1 MIGKKTN
8 RSNEDESSE
17 NNSSNNSSDIKDK
30 NKMKNKEKEGL
41 NYNNNKKDKK
51 GLNIKE
57 LKEKIKNK
65 KILDDNNENKLKDN
79 KVKYTKLE
87 SSDSDSSDSDSSH
100 SESSINEKEKNKKK
114 KSNKKEKEI
123 KIEEKEEMEK
133 KGKEKEKK
141 KEEEKDIINKNTKI
155 KTKNKNKNEKNHPEF
170 TKSTK
175 INYTLSIL
183 IPSSIVDNA
192 QSKELRTYLI
202 GELAR
207 TIGIF
212 KISEVIIFHDKLKD
226 NSRDYIN
233 YFIKNL
239 QYLETPQYL
248 RKTLFPM
255 SEDLKL
261 SGLMNPLES
270 QHHLRKD
277 EWSPYRE
284 GCVLDRPVS
293 GEYSWVNIGLNKDC
307 KINQKLPPKTRVT
320 VKLNEDN
327 FNNKL
332 KYYTG
337 TPVSMSE
344 PFLKNGTYWGY
355 VVRVCET
362 YKDIF
367 NDSIYEEGYD
377 FVIGTSDKG
386 ENYKTANFSKKK
398 DFKHCLIIFGGI
410 SGIEGMMIDDE
421 HNKINTNNI
430 SDSFDLYLNTC
441 MNQGLRTIRTEE
453 AILISLAVIRPEL
466 DKIKEIDY

>member
-1 MIGKKTN
+1 MIGKKTLRN
-8 RSNEDESSE
+8 KDDDSEDSSSSE
-17 NNSSNNSSDIKDK
+17 NSSNRK
-30 NKMKNKEKEGL
+30 NNLNKEE
-41 NYNNNKKDKK
+41 KKNINDKSKQNKK
-51 GLNIKE
+51 GLNIRE
-57 LKEKIKNK
+57 LKAHIKNK
-65 KILDDNNENKLKDN
+65 NNNNDNNNDKNENN
-79 KVKYTKLE
+79 KPKYTKLE
-87 SSDSDSSDSDSSH
+87 DSDSESDSESN
-100 SESSINEKEKNKKK
+100 SESESDSKSSSTKKKSEKKNENNKNKEKKESPQ
-114 KSNKKEKEI
+114 KSNKKI
-123 KIEEKEEMEK
+123 K
-133 KGKEKEKK
+133 KEKE
-141 KEEEKDIINKNTKI
+141 
-155 KTKNKNKNEKNHPEF
+155 HPEF

-175 INYTLSIL
+175 INYTLSVL

-202 GELAR
+202 GEIAR
-207 TIGIF
+207 TLGIF
-212 KISEVIIFHDKLKD
+212 KVSEVIIFHDKLKD
-226 NSRDYIN
+226 NSKDYIN

-284 GCVLDRPVS
+284 GCVLERPVN

-307 KINQKLPPKTRVT
+307 KINQKLPPRTRVT
-320 VKLNEDN
+320 VKLNETHFDP
-327 FNNKL
+327 KL

-337 TPVSMSE
+337 TVVSMSE
-344 PFLKNGTYWGY
+344 PFIKNGTYWGY

-362 YKDIF
+362 YNDIF
-367 NDSIYEEGYD
+367 NDSIYKEGYD
-377 FVIGTSDKG
+377 FIIGTSDKG
-386 ENYKTANFSKKK
+386 ENYRNANYEKKK

-421 HNKINTNNI
+421 HNQINSKDNVGKN
-430 SDSFDLYLNTC
+430 FDLYLNTC

-466 DKIKEIDY
+466 DKIKEINY

>member
-1 MIGKKTN
+1 MIGKKTLRN
-8 RSNEDESSE
+8 KDEDNYNSDESLSPKK
-17 NNSSNNSSDIKDK
+17 NSDK
-30 NKMKNKEKEGL
+30 KILNTKEKE
-41 NYNNNKKDKK
+41 NINKSKINKK
-51 GLNIKE
+51 GFNIKE
-57 LKEKIKNK
+57 LKAHIKNK
-65 KILDDNNENKLKDN
+65 FNNNINEDNKNNANNKPTYTKLDESDSDSESSHSKNEIQNRKDSNESNENKLPK
-79 KVKYTKLE
+79 
-87 SSDSDSSDSDSSH
+87 SI
-100 SESSINEKEKNKKK
+100 SSINP
-114 KSNKKEKEI
+114 KKEKV
-123 KIEEKEEMEK
+123 
-133 KGKEKEKK
+133 
-141 KEEEKDIINKNTKI
+141 
-155 KTKNKNKNEKNHPEF
+155 HPQF

-175 INYTLSIL
+175 VNYTLSVL

-202 GELAR
+202 GEIAR
-207 TIGIF
+207 TLGIF

-226 NSRDYIN
+226 NSKDYIN

-293 GEYSWVNIGLNKDC
+293 GDYSWVNIGLNKDC

-320 VKLNEDN
+320 VKLNESN
-327 FNNKL
+327 FNPKL

-337 TPVSMSE
+337 SLVSMSE
-344 PFLKNGTYWGY
+344 PFIKNGTYWGY

-362 YKDIF
+362 YNDIF
-367 NDSIYEEGYD
+367 NNSIYKEGYD
-377 FVIGTSDKG
+377 FIIGTSDKG
-386 ENYKTANFSKKK
+386 ENYRNADFSKKK

-421 HNKINTNNI
+421 HNKLNSSENI
-430 SDSFDLYLNTC
+430 AKNFDLYLNTC

-453 AILISLAVIRPEL
+453 AILITLAVIRPEL

>member
-1 MIGKKTN
+1 MIGKKTLRN
-8 RSNEDESSE
+8 KDDDSEDSSSSE
-17 NNSSNNSSDIKDK
+17 NSSNRK
-30 NKMKNKEKEGL
+30 NNLNKEE
-41 NYNNNKKDKK
+41 KKNINDKSKQNKK
-51 GLNIKE
+51 GLNIRE
-57 LKEKIKNK
+57 LKAHIKNK
-65 KILDDNNENKLKDN
+65 NNNNDNNNDKNENN
-79 KVKYTKLE
+79 KPKYTKLE
-87 SSDSDSSDSDSSH
+87 DSDSESDSESN
-100 SESSINEKEKNKKK
+100 SESESDSKSSSTKKKSEKKNENNKNKEKKESPQ
-114 KSNKKEKEI
+114 KSNKKI
-123 KIEEKEEMEK
+123 K
-133 KGKEKEKK
+133 KEKE
-141 KEEEKDIINKNTKI
+141 
-155 KTKNKNKNEKNHPEF
+155 HPEF

-175 INYTLSIL
+175 INYTLSVL

-202 GELAR
+202 GEIAR
-207 TIGIF
+207 TLGIF
-212 KISEVIIFHDKLKD
+212 KVSEVIIFHDKLKD
-226 NSRDYIN
+226 NSKDYIN

-255 SEDLKL
+255 SDDLKL

-284 GCVLDRPVS
+284 GCVLDRPVN

-307 KINQKLPPKTRVT
+307 KINQKIPPRTRVT
-320 VKLNEDN
+320 VKLNESN
-327 FNNKL
+327 FDPKL

-337 TPVSMSE
+337 TVVSMSE
-344 PFLKNGTYWGY
+344 PFIKNGTYWGY

-362 YKDIF
+362 YNDIF
-367 NDSIYEEGYD
+367 NNSIYKEGYD
-377 FVIGTSDKG
+377 FIIGTSDKG
-386 ENYKTANFSKKK
+386 ENYRNANYEKKK

-421 HNKINTNNI
+421 HNQINSKDNVGKN
-430 SDSFDLYLNTC
+430 FDLYLNTC

-453 AILISLAVIRPEL
+453 AILISLAVIKPEL

>member
-1 MIGKKTN
+1 MIGKKTLRN
-8 RSNEDESSE
+8 KDEDNYNSDKSLSPTK
-17 NNSSNNSSDIKDK
+17 NNDK
-30 NKMKNKEKEGL
+30 KILNTKEKE
-41 NYNNNKKDKK
+41 NINKSKINKK
-51 GLNIKE
+51 GFNIKE
-57 LKEKIKNK
+57 LKAHIKNK
-65 KILDDNNENKLKDN
+65 FNNNINEDNKNNSNNKPTYTKLDESDSDSESSHSKNEIQNRKDSNESNENKLPK
-79 KVKYTKLE
+79 
-87 SSDSDSSDSDSSH
+87 SI
-100 SESSINEKEKNKKK
+100 SSINP
-114 KSNKKEKEI
+114 KKEKV
-123 KIEEKEEMEK
+123 
-133 KGKEKEKK
+133 
-141 KEEEKDIINKNTKI
+141 
-155 KTKNKNKNEKNHPEF
+155 HPQF

-175 INYTLSIL
+175 VNYTLSVL

-202 GELAR
+202 GEIAR
-207 TIGIF
+207 TLGIF

-226 NSRDYIN
+226 NSKDYIN

-293 GEYSWVNIGLNKDC
+293 GDYSWVNIGLNKDC

-320 VKLNEDN
+320 VKLNESN
-327 FNNKL
+327 FNPKL

-337 TPVSMSE
+337 SLVSMSE
-344 PFLKNGTYWGY
+344 PFIKNGTYWGY

-362 YKDIF
+362 YNDIF
-367 NDSIYEEGYD
+367 NNSIYKEGYD
-377 FVIGTSDKG
+377 FIIGTSDKG
-386 ENYKTANFSKKK
+386 ENYRNADFSKKK

-421 HNKINTNNI
+421 HNKLNSSENI
-430 SDSFDLYLNTC
+430 AKNFDLYLNTC

-453 AILISLAVIRPEL
+453 AILITLAVIRPEL

>member
-1 MIGKKTN
+1 MIGKKTLRN
-8 RSNEDESSE
+8 KDDDSEDSSSSE
-17 NNSSNNSSDIKDK
+17 NSSNRK
-30 NKMKNKEKEGL
+30 NNLNKEE
-41 NYNNNKKDKK
+41 KKNINDKSKQNKK
-51 GLNIKE
+51 GLNIRE
-57 LKEKIKNK
+57 LKAHIKNK
-65 KILDDNNENKLKDN
+65 NNNNDNNNDKNGNNKP
-79 KVKYTKLE
+79 KYTKLE
-87 SSDSDSSDSDSSH
+87 DSDSESDSESN
-100 SESSINEKEKNKKK
+100 SESESDSKSSSTKKKPEKKNENNKNKEKKESPQ
-114 KSNKKEKEI
+114 KSNKKI
-123 KIEEKEEMEK
+123 K
-133 KGKEKEKK
+133 KEKE
-141 KEEEKDIINKNTKI
+141 
-155 KTKNKNKNEKNHPEF
+155 HPEF

-175 INYTLSIL
+175 INYTLSVL

-202 GELAR
+202 GEIAR
-207 TIGIF
+207 TLGIF
-212 KISEVIIFHDKLKD
+212 KVSEVIIFHDKLKD
-226 NSRDYIN
+226 NSKDYIN

-284 GCVLDRPVS
+284 GCVLERPVN

-307 KINQKLPPKTRVT
+307 KINQKLPPRTRVT
-320 VKLNEDN
+320 VKLNETHFDP
-327 FNNKL
+327 KL

-337 TPVSMSE
+337 TVVSMSE
-344 PFLKNGTYWGY
+344 PFIKNGTYWGY

-362 YKDIF
+362 YNDIF
-367 NDSIYEEGYD
+367 NDSIYKEGYD
-377 FVIGTSDKG
+377 FIIGTSDKG
-386 ENYKTANFSKKK
+386 ENYRNANYEKKK

-421 HNKINTNNI
+421 HNQINSKDNVGKN
-430 SDSFDLYLNTC
+430 FDLYLNTC

-453 AILISLAVIRPEL
+453 AILISLAVIKPEL

>member
-1 MIGKKTN
+1 MIGKKRISN
-8 RSNEDESSE
+8 NEDELSSE
-17 NNSSNNSSDIKDK
+17 KSDNNVKKEEKKIKKHKKEESKIDK
-30 NKMKNKEKEGL
+30 VK
-41 NYNNNKKDKK
+41 NNNNKK
-51 GLNIKE
+51 GLNIKQ
-57 LKEKIKNK
+57 LKEHIKNIKNFNNNDKEIK
-65 KILDDNNENKLKDN
+65 KEENKP
-79 KVKYTKLE
+79 KYTKLD
-87 SSDSDSSDSDSSH
+87 SSDSDSSD
-100 SESSINEKEKNKKK
+100 NEKEIIKQNYKNIKNEEDEE
-114 KSNKKEKEI
+114 NKEDVNKNNEEK
-123 KIEEKEEMEK
+123 KIEEKK
-133 KGKEKEKK
+133 
-141 KEEEKDIINKNTKI
+141 
-155 KTKNKNKNEKNHPEF
+155 KNEKSHPEF
-170 TKSTK
+170 TKSAK
-175 INYTLSIL
+175 VNYTLSIL

-212 KISEVIIFHDKLKD
+212 KISEIIIFHDKLKD

-284 GCVLDRPVS
+284 GCVLDRPVN

-307 KINQKLPPKTRVT
+307 KIDQKLPPKTRVT
-320 VKLNEDN
+320 VKLNEKN

-362 YKDIF
+362 YKDVF

-377 FVIGTSDKG
+377 FIIGTSDKG
-386 ENYKTANFSKKK
+386 ENYRTANFEKKK

-421 HNKINTNNI
+421 HNNINSKNI
-430 SDSFDLYLNTC
+430 SENFDLYLNTC

-466 DKIKEIDY
+466 DRIKEIDY

>member
-1 MIGKKTN
+1 MIGKKTLRN
-8 RSNEDESSE
+8 KDEDNYNSDKSLSPTK
-17 NNSSNNSSDIKDK
+17 NNDK
-30 NKMKNKEKEGL
+30 KILNTKEKE
-41 NYNNNKKDKK
+41 NINKSKINKK
-51 GLNIKE
+51 GFNIKE
-57 LKEKIKNK
+57 LKAHIKNK
-65 KILDDNNENKLKDN
+65 FNNNINEDNKNNANNKPTYTKLDESDSDSESSHSKNEIQNRKDSNESNENKLPK
-79 KVKYTKLE
+79 
-87 SSDSDSSDSDSSH
+87 SI
-100 SESSINEKEKNKKK
+100 SSINP
-114 KSNKKEKEI
+114 KKEKV
-123 KIEEKEEMEK
+123 
-133 KGKEKEKK
+133 
-141 KEEEKDIINKNTKI
+141 
-155 KTKNKNKNEKNHPEF
+155 HPQF

-175 INYTLSIL
+175 VNYTLSVL

-202 GELAR
+202 GEIAR
-207 TIGIF
+207 TLGIF

-226 NSRDYIN
+226 NSKDYIN

-284 GCVLDRPVS
+284 GCVLDRPVN
-293 GEYSWVNIGLNKDC
+293 GDYSWVNIGLNKDC

-320 VKLNEDN
+320 VKLNESN
-327 FNNKL
+327 FNPKL

-337 TPVSMSE
+337 SLVSMSE
-344 PFLKNGTYWGY
+344 PFIKNGTYWGY

-362 YKDIF
+362 YNDIF
-367 NDSIYEEGYD
+367 NNSIYKEGYD
-377 FVIGTSDKG
+377 FIIGTSDKG
-386 ENYKTANFSKKK
+386 ENYRNADFSKKK

-421 HNKINTNNI
+421 HNKLNSSENI
-430 SDSFDLYLNTC
+430 AKNFDLYLNTC

-453 AILISLAVIRPEL
+453 AILITLAVIRPEL

>member
-1 MIGKKTN
+1 MIGKKTLRN
-8 RSNEDESSE
+8 KDEDNYNSDESLSPAK
-17 NNSSNNSSDIKDK
+17 NNDK
-30 NKMKNKEKEGL
+30 KILNTKEKE
-41 NYNNNKKDKK
+41 NINKSKISKK
-51 GLNIKE
+51 GFNIKE
-57 LKEKIKNK
+57 LKAHIKNK
-65 KILDDNNENKLKDN
+65 FNNNINEDNKNNANNKPTYTKLDESDSDSESSHSKNEIQNRKDSNESNENKLPK
-79 KVKYTKLE
+79 
-87 SSDSDSSDSDSSH
+87 SI
-100 SESSINEKEKNKKK
+100 SSINP
-114 KSNKKEKEI
+114 KKEKV
-123 KIEEKEEMEK
+123 
-133 KGKEKEKK
+133 
-141 KEEEKDIINKNTKI
+141 
-155 KTKNKNKNEKNHPEF
+155 HPQF

-175 INYTLSIL
+175 VNYTLSVL

-202 GELAR
+202 GEIAR
-207 TIGIF
+207 TLGIF

-226 NSRDYIN
+226 NSKDYIN

-293 GEYSWVNIGLNKDC
+293 GDYSWVNIGLNKDC

-320 VKLNEDN
+320 VKLNESN
-327 FNNKL
+327 FNPKL

-337 TPVSMSE
+337 SLVSMSE
-344 PFLKNGTYWGY
+344 PFIKNGTYWGY

-362 YKDIF
+362 YNDIF
-367 NDSIYEEGYD
+367 NNSIYKEGYD
-377 FVIGTSDKG
+377 FIIGTSDKG
-386 ENYKTANFSKKK
+386 ENYRNADFSKKK

-421 HNKINTNNI
+421 HNKLNSSENI
-430 SDSFDLYLNTC
+430 AKNFDLYLNTC

-453 AILISLAVIRPEL
+453 AILITLAVIRPEL

>member
-8 RSNEDESSE
+8 RNKDDDDDYENDSSSSE
-17 NNSSNNSSDIKDK
+17 KSREK
-30 NKMKNKEKEGL
+30 NMNQSKKEKEI
-41 NYNNNKKDKK
+41 NQQKSTKK
-51 GLNIKE
+51 GFNIKE
-57 LKEKIKNK
+57 LKAHIKNNNDNK
-65 KILDDNNENKLKDN
+65 DNNTIKEKEENKP
-79 KVKYTKLE
+79 KYTKLE
-87 SSDSDSSDSDSSH
+87 SSDSDSESDS
-100 SESSINEKEKNKKK
+100 ESIK
-114 KSNKKEKEI
+114 NKKEKEQEKSETKEI
-123 KIEEKEEMEK
+123 KEQTTKNK
-133 KGKEKEKK
+133 KPKKEKE
-141 KEEEKDIINKNTKI
+141 
-155 KTKNKNKNEKNHPEF
+155 HPEF
-170 TKSTK
+170 TKSAK
-175 INYTLSIL
+175 VNYTLSIL

-212 KISEVIIFHDKLKD
+212 KISEIIIFHDKKD

-293 GEYSWVNIGLNKDC
+293 GEYSWVNIGLSKDC

-320 VKLNEDN
+320 VKLNENN
-327 FNNKL
+327 FDYKL

-362 YKDIF
+362 YKEIF
-367 NDSIYEEGYD
+367 SDSIYEGGYD

-386 ENYKTANFSKKK
+386 ENYRTADFSKKK
-398 DFKHCLIIFGGI
+398 GFKHCLIIFGGI
-410 SGIEGMMIDDE
+410 SGIEGMMNDDE
-421 HNKINTNNI
+421 HNNINSADI
-430 SDSFDLYLNTC
+430 SKNFDLYLNTC
-441 MNQGLRTIRTEE
+441 VNQGLRTIRTEE

-466 DKIKEIDY
+466 DKIKNIV

>member
-1 MIGKKTN
+1 MIGKKKLRN
-8 RSNEDESSE
+8 KDEDNYNSDKSLSPTK
-17 NNSSNNSSDIKDK
+17 NNDK
-30 NKMKNKEKEGL
+30 KILNTKEKE
-41 NYNNNKKDKK
+41 NINKSKINKK
-51 GLNIKE
+51 GFNIKE
-57 LKEKIKNK
+57 LKAHIKNK
-65 KILDDNNENKLKDN
+65 FNNNINEDNKNNANNKPTYTKLDESDSDSESSHSKNEIQNRKDSNESNENKLPK
-79 KVKYTKLE
+79 
-87 SSDSDSSDSDSSH
+87 SI
-100 SESSINEKEKNKKK
+100 SSINP
-114 KSNKKEKEI
+114 KKEKV
-123 KIEEKEEMEK
+123 
-133 KGKEKEKK
+133 
-141 KEEEKDIINKNTKI
+141 
-155 KTKNKNKNEKNHPEF
+155 HPQF

-175 INYTLSIL
+175 VNYTLSVL

-202 GELAR
+202 GEIAR
-207 TIGIF
+207 TLGIF

-226 NSRDYIN
+226 NSKDYIN

-293 GEYSWVNIGLNKDC
+293 GDYSWVNIGLNKDC

-320 VKLNEDN
+320 VKLNESN
-327 FNNKL
+327 FNPKL

-337 TPVSMSE
+337 SLVSMSE
-344 PFLKNGTYWGY
+344 PFIKNGTYWGY

-362 YKDIF
+362 YNDIF
-367 NDSIYEEGYD
+367 NNSIYKEGYD
-377 FVIGTSDKG
+377 FIIGTSDKG
-386 ENYKTANFSKKK
+386 ENYRNADFSKKK

-421 HNKINTNNI
+421 HNKLNSSENI
-430 SDSFDLYLNTC
+430 AKNFDLYLNTC

-453 AILISLAVIRPEL
+453 AILITLAVIRPEL

>member
-1 MIGKKTN
+1 MLGKKSSRN
-8 RSNEDESSE
+8 NNDEESSD
-17 NNSSNNSSDIKDK
+17 NISNSSDKKIDKKIKIK
-30 NKMKNKEKEGL
+30 IKKGS
-41 NYNNNKKDKK
+41 NNNINNNKK

-57 LKEKIKNK
+57 LKRKIKN
-65 KILDDNNENKLKDN
+65 DQNSDNNKNELYEEKNKP
-79 KVKYTKLE
+79 KYTKL
-87 SSDSDSSDSDSSH
+87 SDSDSES
-100 SESSINEKEKNKKK
+100 SESEKEQKKIEKNRSQYEKEEEEKNKVTD
-114 KSNKKEKEI
+114 KKEK
-123 KIEEKEEMEK
+123 KY
-133 KGKEKEKK
+133 
-141 KEEEKDIINKNTKI
+141 KEEEKKN
-155 KTKNKNKNEKNHPEF
+155 NKNEKIHPEF

-175 INYTLSIL
+175 VNYTLSIL

-284 GCVLDRPVS
+284 GCVLDRPVN

-307 KINQKLPPKTRVT
+307 KIDQKLPPKTRVT
-320 VKLNEDN
+320 VKLNENN

-344 PFLKNGTYWGY
+344 PYIKNGTYWGY

-367 NDSIYEEGYD
+367 NDSIYDEGYD
-377 FVIGTSDKG
+377 FIIGTSDKG
-386 ENYKTANFSKKK
+386 ENYRTANFSKKK

-421 HNKINTNNI
+421 HNNINSTNI
-430 SDSFDLYLNTC
+430 SKNFDLYLNTC

>member
-1 MIGKKTN
+1 MLGKKSN
-8 RSNEDESSE
+8 RNNNDEESSD
-17 NNSSNNSSDIKDK
+17 NISNSSDKKIDKKIKIK
-30 NKMKNKEKEGL
+30 IKKGS
-41 NYNNNKKDKK
+41 NNNINNNKK

-57 LKEKIKNK
+57 LKHKIKN
-65 KILDDNNENKLKDN
+65 DQNSDNNKNELYEEKNKP
-79 KVKYTKLE
+79 KYTKL
-87 SSDSDSSDSDSSH
+87 SDSDSES
-100 SESSINEKEKNKKK
+100 SESEKEQKKIEKNRSQYEKEEEEKNKVTD
-114 KSNKKEKEI
+114 KKEK
-123 KIEEKEEMEK
+123 KY
-133 KGKEKEKK
+133 
-141 KEEEKDIINKNTKI
+141 KEEEKKN
-155 KTKNKNKNEKNHPEF
+155 NKNEKIHPEF

-175 INYTLSIL
+175 VNYTLSIL

-284 GCVLDRPVS
+284 GCVLDRPVN

-307 KINQKLPPKTRVT
+307 KIDQKLPPKTRVT
-320 VKLNEDN
+320 VKLNENN

-344 PFLKNGTYWGY
+344 PYIKNGTYWGY

-367 NDSIYEEGYD
+367 NDSIYDEGYD
-377 FVIGTSDKG
+377 FIIGTSDKG
-386 ENYKTANFSKKK
+386 ENYRTANFSKKK

-421 HNKINTNNI
+421 HNNINSTNI
-430 SDSFDLYLNTC
+430 SKNFDLYLNTC